1 MKDKALCSLPPLTA
15 AERAQPEHPVE
26 VIRHARKS
34 RLVDSFVRNVYSQRF
49 RFFPCHTLGDI
60 DPRNPRHVIPIKN
73 MKKFKENYPQV
84 ADRLDILKET
94 PEATLAY
101 LIEHSRKTQ
110 DGNLPML
117 NLRDPAKS
125 LLILKPLSKR
135 PPKGDHGKLTI
146 PRLANEMQMADVGG
160 LKMHRN
166 DQSYKSF
173 VAWIQDYSKV
183 VHGKYNSVEELS
195 ADNWFATK
203 LIVRV
208 LQTPESWQPGTPVQ
222 LFAHAW
228 NARTESWAKKPIA
241 FTQGSM
247 TPRHMVNCALFLL
260 APDDR
265 HATKNWNRENANLTR
280 GRCLV
285 KVYVDSNKKLAK
297 APHSHA
303 G

>member
-1 MKDKALCSLPPLTA
+1 MCSLPPLTA

-26 VIRHARKS
+26 VIHHARKG

-49 RFFPCHTLGDI
+49 RRFPCHTPGDI
-60 DPRNPRHVIPIKN
+60 DPRNPRHAVSIKN

-84 ADRLDILKET
+84 ADRLDIFKET

-110 DGNLPML
+110 DDNLPML

-135 PPKGDHGKLTI
+135 PPKGDDGKLTI
-146 PRLANEMQMADVGG
+146 PRLANEMQMADMGG

-166 DQSYKSF
+166 DQSYNSF

-183 VHGKYNSVEELS
+183 VHGKYNSVEELP

-241 FTQGSM
+241 FTQGSV
-247 TPRHMVNCALFLL
+247 TPRHMVNGALFLL

-280 GRCLV
+280 GRYLV
-285 KVYVDSNKKLAK
+285 KVYVDSNKKLTK